1 MIRRLSFLAALVFL
15 FAVSAAPAQAANKV
29 VVMPAGSSAGPYS
42 PAIAVGDLVFTSG
55 QIPMNPATKSM
66 PEGIEAQT
74 RQAIANVKAV
84 LEAGG
89 SSLDKAV
96 KITIF
101 LKDLNDYNTVNKIYS
116 EYFPNGFPARTCVQV
131 ARIPLDALIEIEA
144 VGVK

>member
-1 MIRRLSFLAALVFL
+1 MIRRLSFLAALVL
-15 FAVSAAPAQAANKV
+15 IFAFAAAPVQAANKV
-29 VVMPAGSSAGPYS
+29 VVMPAGSSVGPYS
-42 PAIAVGDLVFTSG
+42 PAIAVGDLIFTSG

-101 LKDLNDYNTVNKIYS
+101 LKDLNGI
-116 EYFPNGFPARTCVQV
+116 
-131 ARIPLDALIEIEA
+131 
-144 VGVK
+144 